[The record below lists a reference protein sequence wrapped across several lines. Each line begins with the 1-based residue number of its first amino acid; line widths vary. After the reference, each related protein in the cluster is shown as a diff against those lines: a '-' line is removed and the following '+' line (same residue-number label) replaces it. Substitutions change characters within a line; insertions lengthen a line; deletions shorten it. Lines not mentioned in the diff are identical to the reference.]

1 MFFLISY
8 DIEDDKKRNKIAK
21 IMEDFGKRV
30 QFSVFE
36 GLIDMEQLNKLKNK
50 IEGIIEKEK
59 DSIRIYRICENC
71 QKLIE
76 VIGEGEVSKDLD
88 FYII

>member
-8 DIEDDKKRNKIAK
+8 DIEDDKKRNRIAK
-21 IMEDFGKRV
+21 IMEDYGKRV

-36 GLIDMEQLNKLKNK
+36 CLMDMEQLNKLKNDFEK
-50 IEGIIEKEK
+50 IIDKEK
-59 DSIRIYRICENC
+59 DSIRIYRLCENC

-76 VIGEGEVSKDLD
+76 VIGEGEITKDLD